1 LRNSSGNFAIFAAI
15 RRASSRVIVGRG
27 SGCRAGPT
35 NPKTKVAK
43 FRAAFLFAV
52 RGGVTPQ
59 VAAKTTRCC
68 KAQRKLR
75 SALGSTLSLARF

>member
-1 LRNSSGNFAIFAAI
+1 LWGAAPGAAK
-15 RRASSRVIVGRG
+15 RSEETER
-27 SGCRAGPT
+27 
-35 NPKTKVAK
+35 VAK